1 MVKTKT
7 LSLITIGLLIF
18 LPFVKGSSAQEAY
31 VGTQDEDKY
40 NRFLSVYKG
49 NWMEY
54 FADNLGE
61 TLNNLWPLEPTVEMT
76 AVYLHWASQYA
87 PPPSYE
93 VVSKWPFTVTTVFPE
108 ETGMI
113 LTPFDNTTITST
125 PIYAEAGYVFQG
137 VSTLYDGTWYI
148 VNDTSSFLR
157 QTLNLTLAFS
167 AYGIMGVPFAPK
179 TINWTVFITEFLG
192 IMNSR
197 GGFYKNISAT
207 AQSNGYSL
215 HVPPQ
220 GFENNSETID
230 IHVTYNSNGVFKT
243 HEFLYGGK
251 LLAYYRLPDPADPTI
266 LIEDDW
272 ELIIYG
278 ISFIGVISLFI
289 VFIKRQK
296 KK

>member
-31 VGTQDEDKY
+31 VGTLDEDKY
-40 NRFLSVYKG
+40 DRFLSVYYD
-49 NWMEY
+49 NWMDY
-54 FADNLGE
+54 FMDSLGE
-61 TLNNLWPLEPTVEMT
+61 TLGNLFPLGPTVEMT
-76 AVYLHWASQYA
+76 AVYFHWASQYA

-125 PIYAEAGYVFQG
+125 PIYAEAGYVFKG

-157 QTLNLTLAFS
+157 QTFNLTLAFS

-207 AQSNGYSL
+207 AESNGYSL

-230 IHVTYNSNGVFKT
+230 IHVTYNSNGVFKS
-243 HEFLYGGK
+243 HEFLY
-251 LLAYYRLPDPADPTI
+251 P
-266 LIEDDW
+266 
-272 ELIIYG
+272 
-278 ISFIGVISLFI
+278 
-289 VFIKRQK
+289 VFL
-296 KK
+296 